1 MLYLTLPSFTADRRP
16 PRPLRSDLPSFGTTT
31 SPVRLRAFLRY
42 HPTAR
47 LSRAPRLRARAS
59 ASFVMATV
67 VLAAC
72 VCMPIGSSAYG
83 DTHKV
88 RPSETLSHI
97 AARYGVSVA
106 DLKRWN
112 DLPSDRI
119 AVGQSLTVALGDSYV
134 VRPGDTLSG
143 IALRSGVSIA
153 ELRRLNRFRGD
164 RIRVGDKLRLRA
176 EPVLK
181 SANRGTRAT
190 VVVRRG
196 DTLSEIA
203 LAHGTTVAQLRALN
217 KLGDDRIRV
226 GQKLLVTG
234 VDSDAHDD
242 NEEPPST
249 YTVRPGDNLSRIGER
264 FDVGLGLLRRLNG
277 LSGDRIHPGQTLRL
291 LPAPEE
297 EGTHVVQRGETLSGI
312 AARHR
317 LDLAELRR
325 LNGIES
331 DLIRIGQKLHLRAT
345 PSTVHVVQRGDAL
358 WEIARAYGMSVT
370 DLKALNDLSGNRI
383 YPGQQLRLNVE
394 SATRLA
400 SYTVARGDNLS
411 EIAQLHQMSVA
422 ELRELNDLRS
432 TVIHPGQKLR
442 VRPLLSHGQRL
453 QMSQIPWNDLYA
465 RIDGLPILDL
475 DNGPY
480 FGQRPKADRQKSQKY
495 SEMHPTSPLKTY
507 RQATKVFKT
516 FERRVDAMGQLS
528 NELAGW
534 HIVLDPGHGGIDPG
548 AIVPTVDGNGKKLF
562 VVEDEYVYDITLRA
576 YVLLRLHG
584 AKVDITL
591 LSPNHL
597 IRHTA
602 PPAQTF
608 VHEMNEVFNSY
619 TYNRR
624 NRPSDWPKGTSR
636 GLAERVR
643 IAEEAFRG
651 VPKNRTMFLSIH
663 ADIDPRA
670 PEGAMV
676 LYYESR
682 NHRDRASR
690 AFAQALLPALGAGAR
705 ARGQSLAVLRDNP
718 ASVKALVEVRNLA
731 YVDHAWALRFEQL
744 RHRDAEKIVRGVLDF
759 VGGQRLAGR

>member
-1 MLYLTLPSFTADRRP
+1 MRP
-16 PRPLRSDLPSFGTTT
+16 
-31 SPVRLRAFLRY
+31 A
-42 HPTAR
+42 
-47 LSRAPRLRARAS
+47 
-59 ASFVMATV
+59 
-67 VLAAC
+67 
-72 VCMPIGSSAYG
+72 
-83 DTHKV
+83 
-88 RPSETLSHI
+88 ETLSHI

-106 DLKRWN
+106 ELKRWN
-112 DLPSDRI
+112 GLSSDRLAI
-119 AVGQSLTVALGDSYV
+119 GQSLTVTPLGDAYV
-134 VRPGDTLSG
+134 VRPGDTLSA
-143 IALRSGVSIA
+143 IAVRSGVPVA
-153 ELRRLNRFRGD
+153 ELRRLNRLRGD
-164 RIRVGDKLRLRA
+164 RIRVGDRLRLRA
-176 EPVLK
+176 DPVIR
-181 SANRGTRAT
+181 SANRGS

-203 LAHGTTVAQLRALN
+203 VAHDISLTDLRSLN
-217 KLGDDRIRV
+217 NLRNDRIRI
-226 GQKLLVTG
+226 GQTLQVSRPG
-234 VDSDAHDD
+234 ADESDT
-242 NEEPPST
+242 NQEPPAT

-264 FDVGLGLLRRLNG
+264 FDVGLVLLRRLNG
-277 LSGDRIHPGQTLRL
+277 LTGDRIHPGQTLRL

-297 EGTHVVQRGETLSGI
+297 VGTHVVQRGETLSDI

-317 LDLAELRR
+317 LDLGELRR

-331 DLIRIGQKLHLRAT
+331 DLIRPGQKLHLRST

-358 WEIARAYGMSVT
+358 WEIARAYDMKVS

-383 YPGQQLRLNVE
+383 YPGQELRLSLD
-394 SATRLA
+394 SAGRLA

-422 ELRELNDLRS
+422 ELLELNNLSR
-432 TVIHPGQKLR
+432 TVIHPGQKLQ
-442 VRPLLSHGQRL
+442 VRPLLSHGRRL
-453 QMSQIPWNDLYA
+453 QMSQIPWTDLYA
-465 RIDGLPILDL
+465 RIDGLPVMAL

-480 FGQRPKADRQKSQKY
+480 FGQRPKAERQKSKTY
-495 SEMHPTSPLKTY
+495 SELHPTSPLKTY
-507 RQATKVFKT
+507 RQAQKVFKT
-516 FERRVDAMGQLS
+516 FERRIAAMGQLS
-528 NELAGW
+528 SELAGW

-548 AIVPTVDGNGKKLF
+548 AIVPTVDGNGKTLF

-576 YVLLRLHG
+576 FVLLRLHG
-584 AKVDITL
+584 ATVHITL

-624 NRPSDWPKGTSR
+624 NRPRDWPKGTSR

-643 IAEEAFRG
+643 IADEAFRG
-651 VPKNRTMFLSIH
+651 VPKNRTMFLSVH

-705 ARGQSLAVLRDNP
+705 ARGQSLAVLRHNT

-744 RHRDAEKIVRGVLDF
+744 RHRDAEKIVRGVLDY
-759 VGGQRLAGR
+759 VGSKRLAGR